1 MGDIMGIQCDAM
13 QYDARRV
20 PCSAV
25 QCSAV
30 STVAITL
37 SFIVFLSIRSGC
49 RFFGGVLARLATT
62 YYKRQIGSW

>member
-1 MGDIMGIQCDAM
+1 MGDIMGIQCDAV
-13 QYDARRV
+13 R
-20 PCSAV
+20 CSTTQGKCHAV

-49 RFFGGVLARLATT
+49 KFFGGVLARLAPT

>member
-13 QYDARRV
+13 QYDA
-20 PCSAV
+20 SAM

-37 SFIVFLSIRSGC
+37 SFIVFLSIRSGQVG
-49 RFFGGVLARLATT
+49 FSGGA
-62 YYKRQIGSW
+62 G